1 MKMLTVKEG
10 AKQIGRSVSFISK
23 KCEDGAIPFKISK
36 SGRIRTRLISEA
48 DLIRFQDEYEEKLA
62 SSDHQCVAPARER
75 DMRPRCQHCEIILEM
90 APEGYSG
97 KYCNYCWETAVSEE
111 V

>member
-1 MKMLTVKEG
+1 MEMLTVKEG
-10 AKQIGRSVSFISK
+10 AKRIGRSVSFISK
-23 KCEDGAIPFKISK
+23 KCEDGAIPYKISK

-62 SSDHQCVAPARER
+62 SSGHHRITPAR

-97 KYCNYCWETAVSEE
+97 KYCNYC
-111 V
+111 